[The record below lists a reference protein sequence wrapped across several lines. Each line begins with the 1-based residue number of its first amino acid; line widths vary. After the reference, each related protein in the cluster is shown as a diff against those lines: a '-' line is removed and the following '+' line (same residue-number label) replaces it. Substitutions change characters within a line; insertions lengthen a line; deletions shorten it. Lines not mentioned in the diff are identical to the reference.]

1 MVETFPSQLLILASG
16 VYFRTMATGFF
27 ALLDDVAA
35 LMDDV
40 ASVTKVATEK
50 TAGLLGDDL
59 AVNAEQASG
68 FSASRELPVLWAIAK
83 GSLVNKVIILPLG
96 FVLTALAGWVIEP
109 ILVVGGVYLAY
120 EGVEKVWHHVRKLH
134 AHEAKAK
141 GDERAR
147 IKGAIFVDM
156 ILSVE
161 IIIIALS
168 SVTGEPLLVQ
178 IVVVSL
184 IALLATVGVYG
195 LVALIVRMD
204 DFGLALIRRGT
215 SFSKRVG
222 RGFVQALPWVIKAIG
237 AIGTFALL
245 WVSGGIFAHHLPA
258 HYFGMELLLSGA
270 VGGVALLAVSGIKR
284 LRASRH

>member
-1 MVETFPSQLLILASG
+1 
-16 VYFRTMATGFF
+16 MATGFF

-40 ASVTKVATEK
+40 ASATKVATEK

-68 FSASRELPVLWAIAK
+68 FSASRELPVLWAIVK
-83 GSLVNKVIILPLG
+83 GSLLNKVLLLPLG
-96 FVLTALAGWVIEP
+96 FVLTALAGWVVEP

-120 EGVEKVWHHVRKLH
+120 EGVEKVWHYRTPH
-134 AHEAKAK
+134 APKAA

-147 IKGAIFVDM
+147 IKGAIFVDL

-168 SVTGEPLLVQ
+168 SVAGEPLKVQ
-178 IVVVSL
+178 ILVVSL
-184 IALLATVGVYG
+184 IAILATVGVYG

-204 DFGLALIRRGT
+204 DFGLALIQRGT
-215 SFSKRVG
+215 PISKRLG
-222 RGFVQALPWVIKAIG
+222 KGFVLALPRVIKAIG

-245 WVSGGIFAHHLPA
+245 WVSGGIFAHHFPVP
-258 HYFGMELLLSGA
+258 HFFGVELVLSGVIGGLALLLASG
-270 VGGVALLAVSGIKR
+270 LKR
-284 LRASRH
+284 LRAGLR